1 MRYEQLSRHDQELL
15 NTDLGDFDK
24 EASAMVKMASEG
36 YEIGFEKIALEIAD
50 SLEIQAI
57 EENMDKTASDD
68 ELDPE
73 SEKTAAEMGAF
84 IERGV
89 FEGLQKLGQE
99 RYGNPDIYIEA
110 LTIEKLAAEAAA
122 QTKAEVKR
130 ELSNIVGSE
139 HPRQRGNKVTMS
151 QRVTDA
157 KDAVKRYYAGAA
169 GDIADARR
177 GVAMQIGDYGTQRE
191 MSIGALNRAG
201 RAAKGVGKMIAPVAV
216 PAALGTYAWKK
227 LKGKKDQSSEQQQ

>member
-36 YEIGFEKIALEIAD
+36 YEMGFEKIALEIAD

-57 EENMDKTASDD
+57 EENMDKTASGD

-99 RYGNPDIYIEA
+99 RYGNPDIYLEA
-110 LTIEKLAAEAAA
+110 LAIEKLADAAA
-122 QTKAEVKR
+122 AETKAEVKESLTKR
-130 ELSNIVGSE
+130 
-139 HPRQRGNKVTMS
+139 M
-151 QRVTDA
+151 
-157 KDAVKRYYAGAA
+157 KDKLTEAWAATTGAA
-169 GDIADARR
+169 KATGSWIKNPYYGKGGIRALADMEEAKKLW
-177 GVAMQIGDYGTQRE
+177 GTEKMKAVGQ
-191 MSIGALNRAG
+191 ALKG
-201 RAAKGVGKMIAPVAV
+201 AAKYTPHAAVVGGI
-216 PAALGTYAWKK
+216 GTYGYKK
-227 LKGKKDQSSEQQQ
+227 LKGKKDEQRQ